1 MPTEIIS
8 LSVLYGFMFGCV
20 YKAESVCWSQNNFM
34 KWFALWHYIKGSAVR
49 IGINWESQKKKK
61 CIPLTFFVMSKTP
74 FGKRVN
80 TEPFRERTELR
91 RTIIYL
97 SWWLGMTEGSLSL
110 KRNLKMTLSM
120 VLLRYGISALFH
132 WIL

>member
-1 MPTEIIS
+1 MPTEIIA
-8 LSVLYGFMFGCV
+8 LSVLYGFVFGCV
-20 YKAESVCWSQNNFM
+20 YKVESVCWSQNNFM

-61 CIPLTFFVMSKTP
+61 CISLTFFVMSKAP

-97 SWWLGMTEGSLSL
+97 SWWLGMTERSLSL

-120 VLLRYGISALFH
+120 VLLRYGISVLFH

>member
-1 MPTEIIS
+1 
-8 LSVLYGFMFGCV
+8 
-20 YKAESVCWSQNNFM
+20 
-34 KWFALWHYIKGSAVR
+34 
-49 IGINWESQKKKK
+49 
-61 CIPLTFFVMSKTP
+61 MSKAP

-97 SWWLGMTEGSLSL
+97 SWWLGMTERSLSL

-120 VLLRYGISALFH
+120 VLLRYGISVLFH